1 MTAVPSSAAGE
12 PFTDPRSSL
21 ATRNNVFPSRPNVL
35 TARILLHLVSD
46 APASLEALDI
56 KEPVVKQVLDCCSVF
71 DNPSV
76 ARPAREARELLKELH
91 DETLDTLL
99 AA

>member
-1 MTAVPSSAAGE
+1 MSRGRYRLHLCWCPSLTPAR
-12 PFTDPRSSL
+12 PF
-21 ATRNNVFPSRPNVL
+21 RNNVFPSRPNVL
-35 TARILLHLVSD
+35 TAQILLHLVSD
-46 APASLEALDI
+46 ASASLEALNI

-76 ARPAREARELLKELH
+76 ARPARETRELLKELH
-91 DETLDTLL
+91 DELLDALL